1 VLKPDATNRRRKNT
15 MARKKP
21 TVTRTFA
28 PIHFED
34 LDPHRFEDLVRQLV
48 YDFKD
53 WQTIEGTG
61 RSGSDDGIDI
71 RAFERLAMARSEEG
85 DEEDGREFPHPMMG
99 NLWVI
104 QCKREKEIGPKRVGE
119 IIDEIDAT
127 SPPYGYILAAACNFS
142 KQSYDRFRD
151 KLIEKGVMEFH
162 LWGKA
167 ELEDMLCQPKNDHIL
182 FTFFGISLVT
192 RRRSRSTE
200 IRRTVAN
207 KNKLFKVLGTELGY
221 VSVLIRGANDE
232 HYPFKEAYKD
242 FDRFPRWQEFPASGY
257 HPQGLIVKTRD
268 YFGYIDQEKRE
279 FDFTDAVSLLMLRG
293 EEERDRI
300 DWHAIRERVED
311 FWNHLPNRN
320 KCHYYTE
327 RLLRYDDMLVIDDQG
342 IEPHKFTHIFVS
354 LEGKDGP
361 FSAGW
366 ECAELRRNFPARL
379 NVDLEGYR
387 RKKVFPD
394 EFPEPLVGTVYPQG
408 AISIDS
414 ETARLVG
421 LNANIRD
428 FFLLDGQHNELK
440 QRDVITLKPHDG
452 RGPSRPMPTYLQ
464 ITLIEKVRV
473 ADLYRDEEKQFRLR
487 ELEKTLGKELADDDI
502 VNRVEF
508 VETYARKIGK
518 DDFT

>member
-1 VLKPDATNRRRKNT
+1 MPKVS
-15 MARKKP
+15 
-21 TVTRTFA
+21 RTYG

-71 RAFERLAMARSEEG
+71 RAFERLATTRSEEG
-85 DEEDGREFPHPMMG
+85 EDEDGREFPHPMMG
-99 NLWVI
+99 NLWII

-119 IIDEIDAT
+119 IIDEIDAK

-167 ELEDMLCQPKNDHIL
+167 ELEDMLYQPKNDHIL

-192 RRRSRSTE
+192 KRRSRSTE

-207 KNKLFKVLGTELGY
+207 KNKLLRVLGTELGH
-221 VSVLIRGANDE
+221 VPVLIRDANDE

-242 FDRFPRWQEFPASGY
+242 FERFPRWQEFPASTY
-257 HPQGLIVKTRD
+257 HPHGLIVKTRD
-268 YFGYIDQEKRE
+268 YYGYIDRERRE

-293 EEERDRI
+293 EEERDRRE
-300 DWHAIRERVED
+300 WHERRETVED
-311 FWNHLPNRN
+311 FWNHLPHRN
-320 KCHYYTE
+320 KCHYCAE

-342 IEPHKFTHIFVS
+342 IEPHKFTHIFVGV
-354 LEGKDGP
+354 EGKDGP
-361 FSAGW
+361 FSGGW
-366 ECAELRRNFPARL
+366 EYAELRRDFPARHQI
-379 NVDLEGYR
+379 DLKEYR
-387 RKKVFPD
+387 RKKVFPA
-394 EFPEPLVGTVYPQG
+394 EFPALVVGTVYPAG
-408 AISIDS
+408 AISIDP

-421 LNANIRD
+421 LNGNIRE
-428 FFLLDGQHNELK
+428 FFLLAGQHDDLK
-440 QRDVITLKPHDG
+440 QRDVVTLNPKND

-464 ITLIEKVRV
+464 VTLIEKVPV
-473 ADLYRDEEKQFRLR
+473 ADLYGEADKQYRLR
-487 ELEKTLGKELADDDI
+487 ELEKALGKELADDDVVKRI
-502 VNRVEF
+502 EF

-518 DDFT
+518 DDFA